1 MTAHPVLEPMAIDRL
16 LRLGGADLVRRLAEL
31 YLEQGPERLQ
41 ALADGVA
48 RSDAALVERAAHTL
62 KSTAGNVG
70 ASRLQHSAQAVE
82 ALAGEGVI
90 DSALAAR
97 IRAEFEESAAA
108 LRRAVQELD
117 T

>member
-1 MTAHPVLEPMAIDRL
+1 MTDHPVLEPAAIDRL
-16 LRLGGADLVRRLAEL
+16 LRLGGADLVRRLVEL
-31 YLEQGPERLQ
+31 YLEQGPDRLQ

-48 RSDAALVERAAHTL
+48 QSDAALVERAAHTL

-70 ASRLQHSAQAVE
+70 ATRLQQSAQAAE

-90 DSALAAR
+90 DGGLAER
-97 IRAEFEESAAA
+97 IRSEFEESAAA
-108 LRRAVQELD
+108 LRRALGELA